1 MRKHCVYCGL
11 KKHTTIK
18 GKYICESCQ
27 HKLAYSYDLNS
38 KIKFIAGIIVG
49 SVITFFVISI

>member
-27 HKLAYSYDLNS
+27 SKLAYKYETAT
-38 KIKFIAGIIVG
+38 KIMFVTGIILGAAATYVVL
-49 SVITFFVISI
+49 SL